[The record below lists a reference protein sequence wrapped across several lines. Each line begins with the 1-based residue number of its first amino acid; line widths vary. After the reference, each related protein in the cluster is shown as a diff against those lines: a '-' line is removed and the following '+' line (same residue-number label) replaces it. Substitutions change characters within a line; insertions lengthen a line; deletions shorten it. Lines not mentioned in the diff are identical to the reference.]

1 MKIRSLEIYGYG
13 RLEHRKFDIH
23 SDFVQIYGENETGK
37 STMQAFIHALLFGFP
52 KDGEYEP
59 RLEPR
64 FSPQYGGK
72 MTLEL
77 QSGEIITIERN
88 YVHQKE
94 EATILLDG
102 KQKDVQWLNQLLN
115 HISKETYKNIF
126 SFDVIGLQEVHRK
139 LTEDK
144 LQAYLLQA
152 GAFGSTE
159 FTQMT
164 EHIKQEKSRLLN
176 DDVTG
181 EINKATEELQV
192 LESQIRQKD
201 LLFETYDTLLS
212 EQDKLRRESDEY
224 KTHLKELN
232 QVLQRK
238 QREIAFHNQA
248 KEWKALEHK
257 LNIAPPTF
265 PEQGIDRFEALK
277 KQQHQVNRDLQL
289 RQERLNQLTVENS
302 SIQLLENQVIEQS
315 NDLLKQEQSYRNYQ
329 SDLSHHSKMIDQL
342 TNEQATLMK
351 DIGWEKYHLVDAGP
365 SVNEQA
371 SLTINQLEKDSLEKS
386 QIDREIN
393 FVKDT
398 IAKKEQAL
406 HDLEHVKVHDERFEK
421 SLQLEKSKTDLIDKT
436 KLYDTMKEETA
447 TFEAKQLKQYK
458 LQQGS
463 LLLMM
468 LLFIGGAIYSF
479 LIPQYIVLGVFCVL
493 AVLTIVMLMMN
504 KKPDLHFNQSLAQEV
519 TDLNL
524 KIKDLQDD
532 FDLSFDL
539 EEQRLIRQR
548 MNEGNSE
555 IAREKNRYNQLN
567 HSLQDINKRIEQS
580 TSTLQN
586 IRTKLKLPEDY
597 LVTRLT
603 LAIKQINKIN
613 TLALELETLN
623 GKHKATEQHILQFN
637 EVFNRFK
644 QTVPIELNIDS
655 LFHDLKTMQTKDEKN
670 KFQFNKNNDQI
681 ALLNKE
687 IAIMQEQ
694 LLQFNNELQT
704 LFDEAKVSNESEYY
718 AQEKSFNNYHSDLTQ
733 FDKLSRS
740 LTEQGFSYD
749 DNTALSYVTTID
761 LVAQLNA
768 IEAHINQLKRDL
780 ARVKER
786 LTGIHEQMETIAS
799 DDSLSRLKY
808 ELQIKKNQLN
818 TLIYDFTA
826 VNYIETLI
834 EAHIEAVKEKRLPYV
849 ISDATE
855 IFKYLTE
862 DRYIQV
868 LYKDQHLVVKASD
881 GQVYHP
887 TELSQS
893 TKEILYI
900 ALRLSLIQSL
910 NKYYPFPII
919 IDDAFVH
926 FDRTRRERI
935 LEYMMKLKSN
945 QIIYYTCNRSTVVT
959 NKNTITLE
967 RINKEVKK

>member
-1 MKIRSLEIYGYG
+1 MKIRTLEIYGYG

-37 STMQAFIHALLFGFP
+37 STMQAFILALLFGFP
-52 KDGEYEP
+52 KEGEYEP

-64 FSPQYGGK
+64 FAPQYGGK

-77 QSGEIITIERN
+77 QSGEIVSIERN
-88 YVHQKE
+88 YIHQKE

-102 KQKDVQWLNQLLN
+102 KPKDVQWLNQLLN

-126 SFDVIGLQEVHRK
+126 SFDVLGLQEVHRR

-164 EHIKQEKSRLLN
+164 AHINQEKLRLFN
-176 DDVTG
+176 EDGSG
-181 EINKATEELQV
+181 EINRATEELQI

-201 LLFETYDTLLS
+201 LQFETYDALLS
-212 EQDKLRRESDEY
+212 EKDKLNRESTEF
-224 KTHLKELN
+224 KTHIKELN

-238 QREIAFHNQA
+238 QREIAFHDQA
-248 KEWKALEHK
+248 KAWKALEHK
-257 LNIAPPTF
+257 LNITPPTF

-289 RQERLNQLTVENS
+289 RQERTKQLTDENN
-302 SIQLLENQVIEQS
+302 SISLLENTIIEQS
-315 NDLLKQEQSYRNYQ
+315 NDLLKQEQAYRNYQ
-329 SDLSHHSKMIDQL
+329 ADLSHHSKMIDQL
-342 TNEQATLMK
+342 TNEQAALMK
-351 DIGWEKYHLVDAGP
+351 DIGWREYHLVDAG
-365 SVNEQA
+365 SSINEQA
-371 SLTINQLEKDSLEKS
+371 SLAINQLEKDSLEKS
-386 QIDREIN
+386 QIEREIN

-398 IAKKEQAL
+398 IAKKEQAI
-406 HDLEHVKVHDERFEK
+406 HDLEHVKVHDDRFEK
-421 SLQLEKSKTDLIDKT
+421 ALQLEKSKIDLMDKT
-436 KLYDTMKEETA
+436 KLYDTMKEEA
-447 TFEAKQLKQYK
+447 ETFEAKQLKQYNI
-458 LQQGS
+458 QQSS
-463 LLLMM
+463 LLLML
-468 LLFIGGAIYSF
+468 LLFIGGAIYAY
-479 LIPQYIVLGVFCVL
+479 LIPQFIVLGVFCVL

-504 KKPDLHFNQSLAQEV
+504 KKPDLQFNQSLAQEV
-519 TDLNL
+519 NALNL
-524 KIKDLQDD
+524 KVKDLQDN

-539 EEQRLIRQR
+539 EEQRVIRQR
-548 MNEGNSE
+548 MSESKNE
-555 IAREKNRYNQLN
+555 ITREKNRYNQLN
-567 HSLQDINKRIEQS
+567 QSLQQINKLIEQS

-586 IRTKLKLPEDY
+586 IREKLNLPEAY
-597 LVTRLT
+597 VVTRLT

-613 TLALELETLN
+613 MLAMDLKTLN
-623 GKHKATEQHILQFN
+623 DKYKASEHHILQFN
-637 EVFNRFK
+637 EAFNRFN
-644 QTVPIELNIDS
+644 QLVPIELNIDS

-670 KFQFNKNNDQI
+670 KFQFAKNNDQI
-681 ALLNKE
+681 ALLRKE
-687 IAIMQEQ
+687 IKIMQEQ
-694 LLQFNNELQT
+694 LLQINNELQT
-704 LFDEAKVSNESEYY
+704 LFEEAKVSNESEYY
-718 AQEKSFNNYHSDLTQ
+718 AQEKAYNNYHSDLDE
-733 FDKLSRS
+733 FDKLSRL
-740 LTEQGFSYD
+740 LTDQGFSYD
-749 DNTALSYVTTID
+749 DNTSLSYVTTID
-761 LVAQLNA
+761 LVSQQNA
-768 IEAHINQLKRDL
+768 IEAHIDQLTYDL
-780 ARVKER
+780 VQVKER
-786 LTGIHEQMETIAS
+786 LTVIHEQMETIAS

-818 TLIYDFTA
+818 TLIRDFTA

-849 ISDATE
+849 IGDATE

-868 LYKDQHLVVKASD
+868 LYKDQHLMVKASD

-910 NKYYPFPII
+910 HKYYPFPII